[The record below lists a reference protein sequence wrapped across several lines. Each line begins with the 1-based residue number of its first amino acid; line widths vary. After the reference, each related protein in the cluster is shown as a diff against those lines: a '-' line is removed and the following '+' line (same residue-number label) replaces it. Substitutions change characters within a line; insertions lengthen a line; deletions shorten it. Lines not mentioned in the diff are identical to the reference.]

1 MMIRIKRI
9 YDPPEPTDGKRILVD
24 RLWPRG
30 LSKAGARVDVWAKQV
45 APSTELRQW
54 YGHDAAK
61 WPEFQARYL
70 AELRENPQAVER
82 LLQEIGEE
90 PVTLL
95 FASRDRQRNNAVV
108 LKTYLEDIM
117 RRRGFR

>member
-1 MMIRIKRI
+1 MMIRIKRV

-61 WPEFQARYL
+61 WAQFQARYL

>member
-1 MMIRIKRI
+1 MMIRIKRV
-9 YDPPEPTDGKRILVD
+9 YDPPEPTDGNRILVD

-30 LSKAGARVDVWAKQV
+30 LSRAGARVDVWAKQV

-61 WPEFQARYL
+61 WPQFQARYL